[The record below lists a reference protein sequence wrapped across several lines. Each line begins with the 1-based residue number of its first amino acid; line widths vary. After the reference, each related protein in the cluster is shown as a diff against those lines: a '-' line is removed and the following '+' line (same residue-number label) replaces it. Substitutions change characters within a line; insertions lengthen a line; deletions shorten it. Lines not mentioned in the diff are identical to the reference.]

1 MRPTAK
7 STDSTKKEWKVF
19 MKNGKEITQSMVKAK
34 TNRRRLSHF
43 WPTKITV
50 EKLRSMYTRNGGN
63 ETDGRR
69 NAL

>member
-7 STDSTKKEWKVF
+7 STDSTKKEWKIF
-19 MKNGKEITQSMVKAK
+19 TKNGKEIFAYTVYGEGEDEQE
-34 TNRRRLSHF
+34 RLSHC

-63 ETDGRR
+63 
-69 NAL
+69 